1 MQGVC
6 LPWPRLVCGNAGA
19 RLGKVVVAG
28 TQAWWLQ
35 LTGGQVT
42 RFLSRLFNFGWI
54 RVHTVRW
61 AVQWWPLSRG
71 QQTICPQLTQHD
83 TSHAQRFACRD
94 KKTYLIKRAVTW
106 MVLAGFVANGLW
118 CLQIQKAE
126 EDSVLLYY
134 QQSECVWGV
143 VVVAVV
149 VCAAHVNLYSEVLS
163 RLIIIAE
170 YFHTHLGL
178 AAAGTFSTKYLDT
191 NYKL

>member
-1 MQGVC
+1 MNDGAPMQGVC

-61 AVQWWPLSRG
+61 EVQWWPLSRG

-83 TSHAQRFACRD
+83 RSHAQNVQSNKESC
-94 KKTYLIKRAVTW
+94 YL
-106 MVLAGFVANGLW
+106 NGLSRFRCKW
-118 CLQIQKAE
+118 LMLFTNSKGRIRFCSVILSAE
-126 EDSVLLYY
+126 WVCMRCCCCCGG
-134 QQSECVWGV
+134 CV
-143 VVVAVV
+143 
-149 VCAAHVNLYSEVLS
+149 CCPC
-163 RLIIIAE
+163 
-170 YFHTHLGL
+170 
-178 AAAGTFSTKYLDT
+178 
-191 NYKL
+191 